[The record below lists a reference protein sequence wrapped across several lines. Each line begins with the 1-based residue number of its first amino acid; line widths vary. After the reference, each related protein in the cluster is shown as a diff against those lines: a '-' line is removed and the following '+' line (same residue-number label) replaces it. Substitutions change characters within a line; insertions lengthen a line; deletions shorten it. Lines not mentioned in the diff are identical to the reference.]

1 MGLISRVSSRTYRN
15 RRGTFL
21 NMKIN
26 IAYPAT
32 GQQKI
37 VEIDDDIKLRP
48 FYDKR
53 IAMEVPADSLGD
65 EFKGYVLRITGGED
79 KQGFSMKQ
87 GVLVRGRVRLLLRD
101 GQSGYTCGRRGERK
115 RKSVRGCI
123 LNHDMSVISTVIV
136 RKGDVEIAGL
146 TDSIVDRRLGP
157 KRANKIRK
165 LFNLNKEDD
174 VRNFVIRRDL
184 KATDKQ
190 KARSKAPKIQRLIT
204 PVRLQRKRAQKAAA
218 RSRTENGKEAEAAY
232 RKVMAARA
240 KMMRAKKES
249 ERSRRKFEGSSI

>member
-1 MGLISRVSSRTYRN
+1 
-15 RRGTFL
+15 
-21 NMKIN
+21 MKIN
-26 IAYPAT
+26 IANPAT
-32 GQQKI
+32 GQQKTI
-37 VEIDDDIKLRP
+37 EIDDEHKVSHM
-48 FYDKR
+48 FDKR
-53 IAMEVPADSLGD
+53 ISHEVSADSFGD

-87 GVLVRGRVRLLLRD
+87 GVLVRGRVRLLLKH

-136 RKGDVEIAGL
+136 RKGDNEIAGL
-146 TDSIVDRRLGP
+146 TDSTVDRRLGP

-165 LFNLNKEDD
+165 LFNLDKEDD

-249 ERSRRKFEGSSI
+249 ERSRRKSEGSSI

>member
-15 RRGTFL
+15 QRGTFL

-32 GQQKI
+32 GQQKV

-87 GVLVRGRVRLLLRD
+87 GVLVVGRVQLLLKK
-101 GQSGYTCGRRGERK
+101 GQSSYRPKRKGERK

-123 LNHDMSVISTVIV
+123 VDHRMSVISTVV
-136 RKGDVEIAGL
+136 VKKGDADIPGL
-146 TDSIVDRRLGP
+146 TDSVIDRRLGP
-157 KRANKIRK
+157 KRGHMINQA
-165 LFNLNKEDD
+165 D
-174 VRNFVIRRDL
+174 RDG
-184 KATDKQ
+184 DGE
-190 KARSKAPKIQRLIT
+190 INID
-204 PVRLQRKRAQKAAA
+204 
-218 RSRTENGKEAEAAY
+218 E
-232 RKVMAARA
+232 
-240 KMMRAKKES
+240 
-249 ERSRRKFEGSSI
+249 